1 MAGLKA
7 DDLLSLMKQHFETDE
22 GKELCKKIGLVYQIN
37 IAPKVF
43 MMFLFFIFWEK
54 KNTNCFD
61 REMVSDL
68 F

>member
-43 MMFLFFIFWEK
+43 MMFLFFYFLRK
-54 KNTNCFD
+54 KKHK
-61 REMVSDL
+61 L
-68 F
+68 FR